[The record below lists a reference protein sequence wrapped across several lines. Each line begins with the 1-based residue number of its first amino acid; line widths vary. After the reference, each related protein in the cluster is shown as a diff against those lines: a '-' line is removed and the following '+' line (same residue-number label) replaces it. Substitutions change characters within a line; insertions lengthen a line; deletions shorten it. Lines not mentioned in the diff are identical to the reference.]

1 MRERKTSWFD
11 RALLSVAPQWAAR
24 REKARAQALAM
35 RSYDAAALTRR
46 TADWLAPGGDA
57 NTAIGTHFVRLR
69 QVARETVR
77 NVPIAV
83 RARAVL
89 ANNVI
94 GPRGLLPV
102 PVGVDE
108 RQAKIALDAW
118 REWADSTAC
127 DVHGRMRFRG
137 LMRLAFDAMCTDG
150 EGVGRWRHLD
160 EFEPPKLQLLEA
172 EYIEHTKH
180 GENGEAGPIILGV
193 EHDGMGRRAAYH
205 MHRQHPGSTLP
216 ADGLWKLDRV
226 PASSVLHLFHH
237 DRPGQV
243 RGVTWFA
250 PVLVK
255 IRDLQGWS
263 DAEMMRKWTSAMFSV
278 FVVEPQGV
286 PEDDGADYLT
296 GQRERLSSGTIE
308 HMPPGKDIRFAAPTA
323 DAGLDVFAKHIQRE
337 IAMGIGP
344 GGITYEL
351 ATGDLSQVNFSSI
364 RTGLLS
370 HWQVV
375 EAIRDDVIVPQF
387 CDPAWVRVQLAQV
400 ARGRLREV
408 PRVRWIG
415 QPMPLTNP
423 TEEIRAKIL
432 AVRGSL
438 SSLEDAQREMG
449 SDPDELLEELARD
462 FKRLEAAG
470 VVSDS
475 NPSQTNTAGAI
486 QSGGGATSLP
496 SGRPTN
502 GVMLTRFGPPPVPA
516 DA

>member
-1 MRERKTSWFD
+1 MAGKASWFD
-11 RALLSVAPQWAAR
+11 RTLLSVAPQWAAR
-24 REKARAQALAM
+24 RERARVQALAM

-46 TADWLAPGGDA
+46 TADWQAPSGDA
-57 NTAIGTHFVRLR
+57 SASMAGSFVRLR

-83 RARAVL
+83 RCRAVL

-102 PVGVDE
+102 PLDVDE
-108 RQAKIALDAW
+108 RQAKTAVSAW
-118 REWADSTAC
+118 REWAESTQC
-127 DVHGRMRFRG
+127 DLAGRLRFRG
-137 LMRLAFDAMCTDG
+137 LLRLAFDSMCTDG
-150 EGVGRWRHLD
+150 EGLARWRHTS
-160 EFEPPKLQLLEA
+160 EHAPPQLQMLEA
-172 EYIEHTKH
+172 DYLEHTKH
-180 GENGEAGPIILGV
+180 GNDGDAGGPIILGV
-193 EHDGMGRRAAYH
+193 EHDTIGRRAFYH
-205 MHRQHPGSTLP
+205 LHSQHPGSWLP
-216 ADGLWKLDRV
+216 SDGIWKLDRV
-226 PASSVLHLFHH
+226 PAHSVLHVFHH
-237 DRPGQV
+237 ERPGQV
-243 RGVTWFA
+243 RGVSWFA

-263 DAEMMRKWTSAMFSV
+263 DSEMMRKWTSSMFSV
-278 FVVEPQGV
+278 FIVEPNGV
-286 PEDDGADYLT
+286 PEDDGETFLP

-308 HMPPGKDIRFAAPTA
+308 HVGPGKDIRFAAPTA

-344 GGITYEL
+344 GGLTYEL

-364 RTGLLS
+364 RTGMLA

-375 EAIRDDVIVPQF
+375 EAIREDVLIPQV
-387 CDPAWVRVQLAQV
+387 CDPAWVRVMLAEV

-408 PRVRWIG
+408 PRVKWIG

-423 TEEIRAKIL
+423 TEEIKAKIL

-449 SDPDELLEELARD
+449 SDPEELLGELERD
-462 FKRLEAAG
+462 FRRLEDAG

-475 NPSQTNTAGAI
+475 NPSQTNMSGAL
-486 QSGGGATSLP
+486 QPQAATGGAPSQPSFVQPSAPLDLP
-496 SGRPTN
+496 TRPS
-502 GVMLTRFGPPPVPA
+502 A
-516 DA
+516 